1 MLGDDKF
8 KSPQLP
14 IQEERETID
23 TTEDE
28 VMMSNRQKRPKTR
41 EKVFL
46 VNKRASTNVVNQR
59 SCYSKQTILL
69 SHGDQYREIY
79 EFTKKINDS
88 LRSTSPRAGQDQQK
102 PPPKTAELGSDNG
115 SERIYNNNLKLHLSP
130 RLVQRY
136 EGFKPREKPLET
148 FE

>member
-1 MLGDDKF
+1 MQQTSFDFTMLGDDKL

-23 TTEDE
+23 TNEDE
-28 VMMSNRQKRPKTR
+28 VMMSSRQKRPKTR

-88 LRSTSPRAGQDQQK
+88 LRTTSPRTG
-102 PPPKTAELGSDNG
+102 
-115 SERIYNNNLKLHLSP
+115 
-130 RLVQRY
+130 
-136 EGFKPREKPLET
+136 
-148 FE
+148 